1 MNVAIFASGNG
12 SNFQRI
18 TEYFADNKD
27 INIALMVCNNPN
39 AYVFERAKQLNI
51 PTLLIDKATLKDQNA
66 MLSNLEKYD
75 IEFIILAGFLW
86 LIPEYLTKRYQ
97 GMMVNIHPAL
107 LPKFGGK
114 GMYGMHVHEAVIS
127 SQAKESGIT
136 IHYVNKKYDAGQ
148 IIAQIKCTISEGET
162 AESLAEK
169 IHQLEYEYYPKV
181 LEKIIV

>member
-39 AYVFERAKQLNI
+39 AYVIERAKQLNI
-51 PTLLIDKATLKDQNA
+51 PTLLIDKETLKSQEL
-66 MLSNLEKYD
+66 MTSNLEKYD
-75 IEFIILAGFLW
+75 IEFIVLAGFLW

-127 SQAKESGIT
+127 SQVKESGIT

-148 IIAQIKCTISEGET
+148 IIAQIKCNISEGET
-162 AESLAEK
+162 AESLSEK